1 MDLQIYKKGDLES
14 TTSPNLLNFNN
25 ELTSDPLKIA
35 NVFNNYF
42 SSIGEKN
49 LNQKQGSQIKIT
61 LTTVMLKT
69 LILFLLH
76 LQTMKVISIISSLI
90 DNKSS
95 GPNSIPTRVL
105 TLLKKD
111 ISIQLVNIFY
121 LFSFTH

>member
-61 LTTVMLKT
+61 LTTIMLKT